1 MINLDQR
8 YLGYLDGSKKF
19 RIDNK
24 EEQVE
29 AYGWNCDGND
39 IVGYYVLT
47 RNYLLNYNMREEVQK
62 VEPR

>member
-1 MINLDQR
+1 MINLDER
-8 YLGYLDGSKKF
+8 YLSYIDGTKKF

-47 RNYLLNYNMREEVQK
+47 RNYLLNYDMREEDQK